1 MNRNFFDFL
10 YIIGRGGFGKVWKV
24 RLKKNNEFFALKE
37 MSKVKIIDRRS
48 EISIMSERNLLSKLH
63 HSFIVNMYFAF
74 QDFYNLYL
82 VMDLLT
88 GGDLR
93 FHIAHKKVFTESQT
107 KFFIANMLLALDYIH
122 SQNIIHRDI
131 KPENL
136 VLEKKGYLRITD
148 FGVAKINEIDN
159 SSETSG
165 TPGYMAPEVILVQN
179 HGPPSD
185 FFALGVIGYEF
196 MLGFRPYLGR
206 GRKEIKNLII
216 SKQAKIS
223 KEELPE
229 DWSEESREFINLLLQ
244 RKPRKRLGYNGVD
257 EIKQHPWMKDIDWE
271 LLFQKKLEAP
281 FIPPMNKENFD
292 KKYCEG
298 EDNVG
303 ETTIERYELYYNS
316 ELYEGV
322 FKNYTYINKNYLNDY
337 YKSHNINNINNNNKN
352 FNTINYE
359 RNSGNNIINDNNAE
373 IKLQKAT
380 IDYDSK
386 LKLNKDKENKE
397 NKDENINNNKIKNAN
412 ILEKSEKKQL
422 YRNNNSQSSNLISN
436 LNYKFN
442 APLVNEN
449 IICNNYINFNFN
461 NYQNNLNNNNN
472 IKNKES
478 HSFNENIIIDNNK
491 IDVSSLKHLL
501 NSHESNDINIHNNK
515 NKEKEKENN
524 FYPNNKIN
532 SANNRQ
538 KNSDKVPIPKS
549 ISMKYINNN
558 QNNMHNHFLSDNKR
572 TTKII
577 LIKNLNNIENN
588 NNNIQNNLKLQN
600 NNFGLFKKAKMHRG
614 LSDYNLKIDTNNLDL
629 ISIQEKFGKNN
640 DKKITKNR
648 GLNKTTSYDTMNMG
662 NNLKIKNTELD
673 NKLSKWILKNLKQRN
688 PINLKINNQF
698 SMNNNNSN
706 TKFVLNLNNF
716 NNNKNYNYLKKAS
729 KTNSMIN
736 ILSDNGLKK
745 DQREYSL
752 KNKQNPN
759 PHFPNINNISNNLN
773 KKSFELNTM
782 NINTNLVGS
791 LHNNKKRSFNTINSA
806 NTNSDMNKVKSLK
819 NIHNSNINNH
829 NPNILKSNEKNPPI
843 SFNLFNSNNKNNK
856 TRNKS
861 KNNNLFNRNMNLNFG
876 TSGKM
881 GNRNY
886 KFNNKIKSFN

>member
-1 MNRNFFDFL
+1 MNRNYFDFL

-48 EISIMSERNLLSKLH
+48 EVSIMSERNLLSKLH

-93 FHIAHKKVFTESQT
+93 YHIAHKKTFTESQT

-136 VLEKKGYLRITD
+136 VLEKNGYLRITD
-148 FGVAKINEIDN
+148 FGVAKINERDN

-229 DWSEESREFINLLLQ
+229 DWGENSRDFINLLLQ
-244 RKPRKRLGYNGVD
+244 RKPKKRLGYNGVN
-257 EIKQHPWMKDIDWE
+257 EIKQHPWMKEIDWD
-271 LLFQKKLEAP
+271 LLLNKKIEAP
-281 FIPPMNKENFD
+281 FIPSTNKENFD

-298 EDNVG
+298 EDNIG
-303 ETTIERYELYYNS
+303 ETTIERYELYFNS

-322 FKNYTYINKNYLNDY
+322 FRNYTYVNKNYLNEY
-337 YKSHNINNINNNNKN
+337 NKSLNNNNKNN
-352 FNTINYE
+352 FNTINYDKK
-359 RNSGNNIINDNNAE
+359 NNNINDE
-373 IKLQKAT
+373 IKYDKNT
-380 IDYDSK
+380 IEYESK
-386 LKLNKDKENKE
+386 LKLNNNVKIKQKMN
-397 NKDENINNNKIKNAN
+397 NGNNN
-412 ILEKSEKKQL
+412 LFEKSEKKL
-422 YRNNNSQSSNLISN
+422 FYRNNRQSSASSTN
-436 LNYKFN
+436 LNYKYN

-461 NYQNNLNNNNN
+461 NYQNNNTR
-472 IKNKES
+472 NKEPQ
-478 HSFNENIIIDNNK
+478 SFNENIVLENNK
-491 IDVSSLKHLL
+491 IDVSSLKQLL
-501 NSHESNDINIHNNK
+501 NSHESNDLNLYHNNNEKK
-515 NKEKEKENN
+515 NNL
-524 FYPNNKIN
+524 NKNIN
-532 SANNRQ
+532 SDNSRNKNNLLI
-538 KNSDKVPIPKS
+538 SKS
-549 ISMKYINNN
+549 SSMKYLNNN
-558 QNNMHNHFLSDNKR
+558 PNYINHFLSDNKR
-572 TTKII
+572 TTKIV
-577 LIKNLNNIENN
+577 LIKNINNNENKNISNNI
-588 NNNIQNNLKLQN
+588 KLQGTQVKN
-600 NNFGLFKKAKMHRG
+600 HFNFFRNSKMNRG
-614 LSDYNLKIDTNNLDL
+614 LSDYNLKIDTNYLDL
-629 ISIQEKFGKNN
+629 IPFQSKLAKNSDN
-640 DKKITKNR
+640 KKYKHK

>member
-337 YKSHNINNINNNNKN
+337 YKSHNNNKN

-359 RNSGNNIINDNNAE
+359 RNSGNNIISDNNAE

-397 NKDENINNNKIKNAN
+397 NKDENINNNNKIKNVN

-461 NYQNNLNNNNN
+461 NYQNNLNNNN

-549 ISMKYINNN
+549 GSMKYINNN

-577 LIKNLNNIENN
+577 LIKNLNN
-588 NNNIQNNLKLQN
+588 NNIQNKLQN

-673 NKLSKWILKNLKQRN
+673 NKLSQWIQKNVKNKKN
-688 PINLKINNQF
+688 PKNLKINNQL
-698 SMNNNNSN
+698 SMLNIMNNNSN
-706 TKFVLNLNNF
+706 TKFILNLNNF
-716 NNNKNYNYLKKAS
+716 NNNNKFNYMK
-729 KTNSMIN
+729 KTNKTQSMIN
-736 ILSDNGLKK
+736 IYSDNSIKK
-745 DQREYSL
+745 DKKEYSL
-752 KNKQNPN
+752 RKQN
-759 PHFPNINNISNNLN
+759 FPSINKISNNLN
-773 KKSFELNTM
+773 KKSFELYSN
-782 NINTNLVGS
+782 NINTNLR
-791 LHNNKKRSFNTINSA
+791 NNQFSNQKRSFNTINSE
-806 NTNSDMNKVKSLK
+806 NYIPNSNINKVQSLK
-819 NIHNSNINNH
+819 NIHKPSINH
-829 NPNILKSNEKNPPI
+829 NNPNFINSNEKSPPI
-843 SFNLFNSNNKNNK
+843 SFNYFNFNNNK
-856 TRNKS
+856 TRNKN
-861 KNNNLFNRNMNLNFG
+861 KNGNFFNKNMNLNFG
-876 TSGKM
+876 TAG
-881 GNRNY
+881 
-886 KFNNKIKSFN
+886 KIKNKNFNLNNRKNNFNY